1 MSANSAVT
9 VLRSP
14 SISSVAWTAL
24 LNRRGAWLCAGRDR
38 GADAPIAA
46 PHSPHNLS
54 PGWTPAPHF
63 GQHTTRGLPQFV
75 QNLPPSRLSL
85 PHFEQ
90 RMLTRLI
97 ARYFLEVAQALA
109 CDVLNKQPLV
119 AVRMIDETPLN
130 RILSDVLEFLFQFH
144 RVPDNVVEIFIAPY

>member
-1 MSANSAVT
+1 
-9 VLRSP
+9 
-14 SISSVAWTAL
+14 
-24 LNRRGAWLCAGRDR
+24 
-38 GADAPIAA
+38 
-46 PHSPHNLS
+46 
-54 PGWTPAPHF
+54 
-63 GQHTTRGLPQFV
+63 
-75 QNLPPSRLSL
+75 
-85 PHFEQ
+85 
-90 RMLTRLI
+90 MLTRLI